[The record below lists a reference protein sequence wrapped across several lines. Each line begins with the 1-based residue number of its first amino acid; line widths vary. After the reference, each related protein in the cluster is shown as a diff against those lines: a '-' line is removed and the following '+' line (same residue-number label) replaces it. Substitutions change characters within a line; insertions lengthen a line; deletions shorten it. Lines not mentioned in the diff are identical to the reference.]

1 MNAFIFLS
9 EDSSKTPILYLD
21 NPQEVRE
28 FCKKNDIDLNSYTD
42 ANWDL
47 TYAIEDSDYSVCISD
62 ITSKEFRNFLKDY
75 CMNLWDVVD
84 FITLSKKLN
93 EFDLYI
99 SILYYSEDFIENILE
114 EYPKALKRFIGALEL
129 NHSTESIKALADLV
143 FKENINTDCINY
155 INVDDILND
164 LDIVETENL
173 SYLFNPNIQ

>member
-99 SILYYSEDFIENILE
+99 SILYYSEGFIENILE

-129 NHSTESIKALADLV
+129 NHSTESIKAL
-143 FKENINTDCINY
+143 
-155 INVDDILND
+155 VD
-164 LDIVETENL
+164 
-173 SYLFNPNIQ
+173 

>member
-42 ANWDL
+42 ASWDL

-75 CMNLWDVVD
+75 YMNLWDVVD

-114 EYPKALKRFIGALEL
+114 EYQKL
-129 NHSTESIKALADLV
+129 
-143 FKENINTDCINY
+143 
-155 INVDDILND
+155 LND
-164 LDIVETENL
+164 L
-173 SYLFNPNIQ
+173 

>member
-1 MNAFIFLS
+1 
-9 EDSSKTPILYLD
+9 
-21 NPQEVRE
+21 
-28 FCKKNDIDLNSYTD
+28 
-42 ANWDL
+42 
-47 TYAIEDSDYSVCISD
+47 
-62 ITSKEFRNFLKDY
+62 
-75 CMNLWDVVD
+75 MNLWDVVD

-114 EYPKALKRFIGALEL
+114 KYPKALKRFIGALEL
-129 NHSTESIKALADLV
+129 NHSTESIKALVDLV

>member
-1 MNAFIFLS
+1 
-9 EDSSKTPILYLD
+9 
-21 NPQEVRE
+21 
-28 FCKKNDIDLNSYTD
+28 
-42 ANWDL
+42 
-47 TYAIEDSDYSVCISD
+47 
-62 ITSKEFRNFLKDY
+62 
-75 CMNLWDVVD
+75 MNLWDVVD

-99 SILYYSEDFIENILE
+99 SILYYSEDFIENILK

-129 NHSTESIKALADLV
+129 NHSTESIKALVDLV

-173 SYLFNPNIQ
+173 SYLFNPDIQ

>member
-75 CMNLWDVVD
+75 CMNLW
-84 FITLSKKLN
+84 I
-93 EFDLYI
+93 
-99 SILYYSEDFIENILE
+99 
-114 EYPKALKRFIGALEL
+114 
-129 NHSTESIKALADLV
+129 
-143 FKENINTDCINY
+143 
-155 INVDDILND
+155 
-164 LDIVETENL
+164 
-173 SYLFNPNIQ
+173 